1 MSLKSS
7 TYRLL
12 CLALALALALTLGG
26 CGKKGGFLG
35 VADLL
40 ADGAE
45 MPSPDKDPAGFLWV
59 NGQNTLD
66 ALKDRYAGSPLAAL
80 GDLRAES
87 GVLSLQAAEGQA
99 LGAVSAKISFDRRA
113 GRIGLEAATGRGRV
127 LLYADSGFFGV
138 SLPEI
143 TGGSF
148 YGFAPEDVF
157 ERASGSAL
165 GALLEEDAL
174 ASLKELEGLLDA
186 ARAAPGIPGPEEAE
200 KCLKEA
206 LRELLD
212 AAQVTVEPS
221 TVAFGDQETD
231 GCILT
236 VEADSA
242 AMAAF
247 RERLGRVFP
256 GLEAALASYG
266 ADADAASP
274 AAPCRGV
281 FVANGCLTSLSLSF
295 PGGDGSTSE
304 IALDFFTEQGET
316 LTLTRAGETAVLKSR
331 PVGGQDRWSH
341 TLTLERGGAI
351 SVLST
356 ALDGDQLTLSLDSP
370 QKSGSISGALRVT
383 DSGFTFDNAYIRS
396 GGASSGP
403 LTVSFAAGGNVEKP
417 TNTVDIF
424 SLSETELSALLVQAY
439 TALSRDAAG

>member
-59 NGQNTLD
+59 NGQNTLA

-87 GVLSLQAAEGQA
+87 GVLSLQAAQGQA
-99 LGAVSAKISFDRRA
+99 PGAVSAKISFDRRA
-113 GRIGLEAATGRGRV
+113 GRIGLEAATVRGRV

-157 ERASGSAL
+157 ERASDSAL

-186 ARAAPGIPGPEEAE
+186 ARAAPGPSPEEAE

-221 TVAFGDQETD
+221 TVAFGGQETD

-266 ADADAASP
+266 ADAGAASP

-331 PVGGQDRWSH
+331 PSDKQDRWSH

-383 DSGFTFDNAYIRS
+383 DSGFTFDNALIRS

-403 LTVSFAAGGNVEKP
+403 LTVSFAAGGSVEKP
-417 TNTVDIF
+417 TDTVDIF